1 MDMSKVNNKAVG
13 DFGERLAKEYLE
25 KKNYN
30 ILETNFRTR
39 LGEIDIIAKK
49 DYVIIFV
56 EVKARKNLKYGM
68 PYEAVNHRK
77 MQKIIKVAKNYI
89 AYKSQGD
96 NQYRFDIIEVFL
108 SENDKINHIED
119 AFWL

>member
-30 ILETNFRTR
+30 ILKTNFRTR

-49 DYVIIFV
+49 DDVIIFI
-56 EVKARKNLKYGM
+56 EVKARKNLKYGR

-77 MQKIIKVAKNYI
+77 MQKIIKVAQNYI

>member
-1 MDMSKVNNKAVG
+1 MDMSKVNNKVTG

-49 DYVIIFV
+49 DDVIVFV
-56 EVKARKNLKYGM
+56 EVKARKTLKYGR
-68 PYEAVNHRK
+68 PYESVNHRK
-77 MQKIIKVAKNYI
+77 MQKIIKVAQNYI
-89 AYKSQGD
+89 AYKSRGD
-96 NQYRFDIIEVFL
+96 NQYRFDIVEVFL

>member
-13 DFGERLAKEYLE
+13 DLGERLAKEYLE